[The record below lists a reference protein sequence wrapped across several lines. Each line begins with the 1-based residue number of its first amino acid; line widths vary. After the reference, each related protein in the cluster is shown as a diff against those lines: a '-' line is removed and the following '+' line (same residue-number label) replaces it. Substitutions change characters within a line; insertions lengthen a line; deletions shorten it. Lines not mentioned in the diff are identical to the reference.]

1 MDPILLN
8 QIPILCLGLAGCE
21 KMFYCTLKTSAR
33 AKPAKALRI
42 VLGLMPGMPVRDV
55 LATQEAGDSDG
66 LVGLPGVAG
75 AGCPQ
80 CVRFRKERKSG

>member
-8 QIPILCLGLAGCE
+8 QIPILYLGLAGFE
-21 KMFYCTLKTSAR
+21 KIFYCTLKTSAR

-42 VLGLMPGMPVRDV
+42 VLGQMPGMPVR
-55 LATQEAGDSDG
+55 DG

-75 AGCPQ
+75 SGCLQ
-80 CVRFRKERKSG
+80 CVRFRKERNSG